1 MTETEW
7 LSCDDPG
14 IMLAFVNRRASDR
27 KSRLFAVGCC
37 RRIWHMLT
45 HEASRVHVEVA
56 ERFVD
61 RSIGHEALNEQ
72 QKLAEDALW
81 ESGWSLPG
89 AGCAAWLV
97 KADREA
103 AMAVVQDEVDPG
115 AVAGAVAESLGW
127 EAAAPQLAD
136 KDYAAWRATVEATR
150 SEERGV
156 QRDLVR
162 CVFGNPFRPISVK
175 PSWLST
181 RVIELSR
188 AIYDE
193 RAFER
198 LPELADAL
206 QAAGCEAREIL
217 DHCRER
223 YPHARG
229 CWALDSILGRM

>member
-7 LSCDDPG
+7 LACNDPG
-14 IMLAFVNRRASDR
+14 VMLAFVNRRASDR

-56 ERFVD
+56 ERFAD
-61 RSIGHEALNEQ
+61 RSIGHEALKEQ
-72 QKLAEDALW
+72 QKLAEDALR

-89 AGCAAWLV
+89 AGCPAWLV

-103 AMAVVQDEVDPG
+103 AMAVVQDEIDPG
-115 AVAGAVAESLGW
+115 AVADAVAESLGW
-127 EAAAPQLAD
+127 EAAAPKLAD
-136 KDYAAWRATVEATR
+136 KNYAAWRATVEAAR

-162 CVFGNPFRPISVK
+162 CVFGNPFRPASVK
-175 PSWLST
+175 PSWLTT

-193 RAFER
+193 GTFER

-206 QAAGCEAREIL
+206 QAAGCEVRGIL
-217 DHCRER
+217 NHCREQ

-229 CWALDSILGRM
+229 CWAVDSILGRG